1 MRWNLVAASFL
12 VVSVGANADEMEDF
26 IINAVTPKSSEW
38 SVTKSDPLGLGA
50 FGIKKYDWRANAG
63 NDRVVLFVDPE
74 DKLSPA
80 EKRSS
85 DARAASGN
93 CKDFN
98 SKTDV
103 GNEKTPYLGW
113 SSECRLGSGGVLYL
127 SHFVYTTEK
136 AGYKISRIWR
146 GPKSDESTQEWQ
158 NTINKI
164 VSRINQ

>member
-1 MRWNLVAASFL
+1 MRWDLVAASFL
-12 VVSVGANADEMEDF
+12 VVSAGAHADEMEDF
-26 IINAVTPKSSEW
+26 IVNTVTPKSSEW

-63 NDRVVLFVDPE
+63 NDRLVLFVDPE
-74 DKLSPA
+74 DKLTPT

-85 DARAASGN
+85 DARAASRN

-113 SSECRLGSGGVLYL
+113 SSECGLADGGVMHL

-146 GPKSDESTQEWQ
+146 GSQSSESTQEWQ

-164 VSRINQ
+164 VSKISN